1 MSKQHDVQGIHFEG
15 AWMILSVD
23 GQVLRLPLDQV
34 SKRLAS
40 ASETERQMYRVSP
53 SGYGIHWFSL
63 DEDLS
68 INGLIQLAAAAQN
81 IKIVH

>member
-1 MSKQHDVQGIHFEG
+1 MSKQQPVEGLHFEEE
-15 AWMILSVD
+15 WMILSVD
-23 GQVLRLPLDQV
+23 GQVFRLPLDQV

-40 ASETERQMYRVSP
+40 ASEVERQMHRVSP

-81 IKIVH
+81 TEMIH